1 METNQRVKVTD
12 TIVWRKF
19 TQPVIDRKK
28 LSRVKREKWAEVGA
42 LERKGQLEGLGW
54 GVLGTRGERQF
65 LGEA

>member
-12 TIVWRKF
+12 RIVWRKF
-19 TQPVIDRKK
+19 TQQVIDRKK
-28 LSRVKREKWAEVGA
+28 LSRVKREKWAEVRA

-54 GVLGTRGERQF
+54 GVLGTRGESQI